1 MFSTVLSLLPL
12 FCLTRCQESGGCY
25 TEGSTWSNEDV
36 LSIQPAVSS
45 ASECQALCS
54 GEAGCSYFTWYT
66 GQHDHTPLF
75 CVLFRSVHQEL
86 GCQNCMSGPAS
97 CYCSEGVG
105 CKVVGDNVLEV
116 ITGVTEELD
125 CQSLCAESEVCV
137 YYTWYDSTGLLANTC
152 MLFSSCDVMD
162 ETCTGCFSGPPSCS
176 DIKPTPSTTTTST
189 TTTSTTTS
197 EQPTTSSAT
206 RPTTTITTTTPT
218 TTSPS
223 SVCSGYNYKEL
234 SEVDRNINFNDG
246 EGGVNYCDQEHT
258 DGVDGVETS
267 PDWAGE
273 GWYRFVGEAG
283 TRMPSME
290 LPPMNSCGTH
300 WPGWVRDTHPEQVGV
315 EKEVRI
321 CFYNVGNGCNEEVMG
336 LVVNCGGFFLYK
348 LPETPSCSSRYCGR
362 Y

>member
-1 MFSTVLSLLPL
+1 MLSAVLPLLSLLSPVSS
-12 FCLTRCQESGGCY
+12 QESGGCY
-25 TEGSTWSNEDV
+25 TEDRTWSNEDV
-36 LSIQPAVSS
+36 ISIQPGVPSVTA
-45 ASECQALCS
+45 CQDLCA
-54 GEAGCSYFTWYT
+54 GEAGCSYFTWFT
-66 GQHDHTPLF
+66 SHNEHTPLF
-75 CVLFRSVHQEL
+75 CVLFRSVEKEL
-86 GCQNCMSGPAS
+86 ECELCLSGPAS

-125 CQSLCAESEVCV
+125 CQALCAESEVCV

-152 MLFSSCDVMD
+152 MLFSNCDIMD

-176 DIKPTPSTTTTST
+176 NNNPTTSATTSGQPSTSPATTTHTTPTTPPTTTTL
-189 TTTSTTTS
+189 
-197 EQPTTSSAT
+197 
-206 RPTTTITTTTPT
+206 PT

-246 EGGVNYCDQEHT
+246 EGGVNYCDQEQT
-258 DGVDGVETS
+258 DGVDGVESS

-283 TRMPSME
+283 NRMPSME

-300 WPGWVRDTHPEQVGV
+300 WPGWMRDTHPEQVGV

-321 CFYNVGNGCNEEVMG
+321 CFYNVGNGCNEEVLG
-336 LVVNCGGFFLYK
+336 LVVNCGGFFIYK
-348 LPETPSCSSRYCGR
+348 LPETPSCSSRYCGK